1 MNSFF
6 SDSDLTDLNFDQTY
20 SLDIDDENTKHV
32 QLYMK
37 IKNPL
42 KL

>member
-6 SDSDLTDLNFDQTY
+6 SDSDLTDLNFHQTY
-20 SLDIDDENTKHV
+20 SLDIDDENTEHV